1 MKNRL
6 AKLVVSGV
14 VLFGWTACGDDDGG
28 AIGTTGA
35 GNAGATAGAGG
46 GTAGG
51 GVGGVGG
58 GVGGVGGGVGGG
70 AGGAAPFELTSSA
83 FEEGAMIPVT
93 HECGPP
99 VGNGPGDN
107 VSPPLAWTG
116 GPGAQSY
123 AIVMRDTDFNDLVH
137 WVIYDIP
144 PSTTSLPAEIPVGY
158 EVDDPAGAKQAE
170 LQGQVY
176 SYFGPCSPNSVNT
189 YQWTVHALD
198 VATLPG
204 VDMNTSENDIAS
216 TVESMS
222 IASASL
228 SGES

>member
-6 AKLVVSGV
+6 THLLFAGAVLV
-14 VLFGWTACGDDDGG
+14 GWTACGDDEG
-28 AIGTTGA
+28 ATTATTGT
-35 GNAGATAGAGG
+35 GNAGATGGAGASGG
-46 GTAGG
+46 AAGS
-51 GVGGVGG
+51 GVGGD
-58 GVGGVGGGVGGG
+58 GVGGG
-70 AGGAAPFELTSSA
+70 AGGFGGGSGGSPAFELTSTA
-83 FEEGAMIPVT
+83 FAEGETIPVT

-99 VGNGPGDN
+99 IANGPGDN
-107 VSPPLAWTG
+107 VSPPLSWTG
-116 GPGAQSY
+116 GPTAQSY

-144 PSTTSLPAEIPVGY
+144 ASTMSLPTDIPVGY
-158 EVDDPAGAKQAE
+158 EVQNPAGAKQAE
-170 LQGQVY
+170 LQGAVY

-198 VATLPG
+198 VAALPG
-204 VDMNTSENDIAS
+204 VDMDTDENTIAS